1 MFDSRGYRS
10 YRGRTP
16 RWKILAAVALVLVI
30 AAAVGVIM
38 LQEYVV
44 YDGSGMPH
52 LRLPGG
58 TETVREEPQEEEE
71 VELVIQPAPEAPHVH
86 VLSLQETPLTA
97 AGLEAADTAGYDA
110 LAVTLKDSAGRV
122 YFDASAVTGAVRT
135 ADDTAAALAALTARE
150 ELHTVARISCFHDPP
165 AANAQIDEMGLKNTG
180 GYIFYDGSNSQ
191 WLDPAK
197 PAARQYLCALARAAA
212 ELGFDEILLT
222 DVSYPTEGKL
232 DKVAYGDGDAAA
244 IRRESLEVFLEEM
257 RAALEPY
264 EVTLSVELSQETVR
278 TGADEAGGMTLSAA
292 AAAAERIYVPAEASQ
307 AEALAEAVAAAG
319 EDVDF
324 VPELTAPAPDLA
336 GSVLVL
342 QG

>member
-58 TETVREEPQEEEE
+58 TETVQEPAEEEE

-135 ADDTAAALAALTARE
+135 ADDTAATLAALTARE
-150 ELHTVARISCFHDPP
+150 ELHTVARISCFHDPL

-232 DKVAYGDGDAAA
+232 DKIAYGDGDAA

-292 AAAAERIYVPAEASQ
+292 AAAAERIYVPTEASQ
-307 AEALAEAVAAAG
+307 AAELAEAVAAAG

-324 VPELTAPAPDLA
+324 VPELSAPAPDLT